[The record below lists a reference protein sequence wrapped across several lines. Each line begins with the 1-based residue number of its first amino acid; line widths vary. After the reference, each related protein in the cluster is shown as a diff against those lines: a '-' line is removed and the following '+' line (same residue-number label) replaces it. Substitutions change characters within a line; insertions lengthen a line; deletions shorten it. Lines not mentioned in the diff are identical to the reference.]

1 MSEILQYGTG
11 ILMSAAG
18 LLYCCENIRDDC
30 KKPQIWL
37 AFAGMLAGT
46 MLVAYFYEQ
55 PGNFIAYSI
64 TLIFLILA
72 VYTDIKSGIIPDMLI
87 IIFLVAGIFTVPVNP
102 SITWQESAIGF
113 FAAGL
118 LFGLLSFIS
127 KGAMGMGD
135 AKLLSVTAMIIGW
148 KMFLTVILI
157 AIVFSVIAGVFLLLL
172 KLKKRNDRIPFSPFL
187 LAGVLICV
195 LL

>member
-1 MSEILQYGTG
+1 MS
-11 ILMSAAG
+11 AG
-18 LLYCCENIRDDC
+18 LLYCCENIRDDY

-113 FAAGL
+113 CRRP
-118 LFGLLSFIS
+118 LSDCFPS
-127 KGAMGMGD
+127 SARELWAWVM
-135 AKLLSVTAMIIGW
+135 LSCYQ
-148 KMFLTVILI
+148 L
-157 AIVFSVIAGVFLLLL
+157 
-172 KLKKRNDRIPFSPFL
+172 PQ
-187 LAGVLICV
+187 
-195 LL
+195 